1 MHFNNFTLLKV
12 VSLLIDI
19 IHYYN
24 LLCKY
29 VYFYVILNTLYM
41 LLYNIPYII
50 LGYFSNFNLY
60 IMFLQIIICYYKL
73 L

>member
-1 MHFNNFTLLKV
+1 
-12 VSLLIDI
+12 
-19 IHYYN
+19 
-24 LLCKY
+24 
-29 VYFYVILNTLYM
+29 M